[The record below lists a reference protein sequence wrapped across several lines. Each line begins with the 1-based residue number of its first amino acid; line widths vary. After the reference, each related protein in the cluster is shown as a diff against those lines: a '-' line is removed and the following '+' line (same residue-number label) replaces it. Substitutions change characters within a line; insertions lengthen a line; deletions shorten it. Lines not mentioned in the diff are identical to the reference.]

1 MALRSEP
8 VYRYVPKAAYPSLTD
23 EQAILIWSQ
32 DSVEEAL
39 RIARSIAEGRW
50 SEVREELIYED

>member
-1 MALRSEP
+1 MRSEP
-8 VYRYVPKAAYPSLTD
+8 VYRYVPKAAHPSLTD

-39 RIARSIAEGRW
+39 RIARAIAEGRW
-50 SEVREELIYED
+50 SEVREELIEN

>member
-1 MALRSEP
+1 MRSEP

-23 EQAILIWSQ
+23 EQAVLIWSQ

-39 RIARSIAEGRW
+39 RIARAIAEGRW
-50 SEVREELIYED
+50 SEVREELIEN